1 MARLGERAPYRT
13 HERGRGEKHW
23 VYGSGSA
30 RGLLWEVRPYLLM
43 AVVDRAPSP
52 ISLPGLLLALTPVRV
67 FNAYV
72 CCRGGAQDETGT
84 AADDT
89 NGPVVQAVRLLRATF
104 PRLIV
109 MCDVCLCA
117 YTSHGHC
124 GARCQTLH
132 PCDSVVLTWSSCMT
146 PRQACCIRTAP
157 STTPRAST
165 ASATSLCATPKQ
177 VPVAVSSRAQL
188 HDHAVP
194 ASPSHPLPLSL
205 SWFASLR
212 PALGLRRPGAHVVAP
227 SDMMDG
233 RIFAIKHR
241 LVAHGLA
248 GKVRSPRAPG
258 WRRVAFVCVSPPHPC
273 AWNTASGPFVGVCHE
288 LQRQVCV
295 LLLRPLP
302 VRSRAAVALRRSPDR
317 PDRCHDPCRR
327 PRDAA
332 KSAPA
337 FGDRK
342 CYQLPPGARGLAR
355 RAIVRRR

>member
-1 MARLGERAPYRT
+1 MSEDAARNIG
-13 HERGRGEKHW
+13 

-30 RGLLWEVRPYLLM
+30 RGQLWEARPLS
-43 AVVDRAPSP
+43 VDGRRRPCSQPHQLARPPACTHPPSCVYCVC
-52 ISLPGLLLALTPVRV
+52 LLAGMCTGRDWNGGGRHERTGRPGGPPPARHLPAAHRHVRRLPVRLHQPRPLRC
-67 FNAYV
+67 ALES
-72 CCRGGAQDETGT
+72 A
-84 AADDT
+84 
-89 NGPVVQAVRLLRATF
+89 GPMLRAGK
-104 PRLIV
+104 R
-109 MCDVCLCA
+109 CA
-117 YTSHGHC
+117 HV
-124 GARCQTLH
+124 ARYQTLH
-132 PCDSVVLTWSSCMT
+132 PCDSPVLTLCSCMT

-295 LLLRPLP
+295 LFLRPLP
-302 VRSRAAVALRRSPDR
+302 VRSRAAVALRRWAR
-317 PDRCHDPCRR
+317 PP
-327 PRDAA
+327 
-332 KSAPA
+332 
-337 FGDRK
+337 
-342 CYQLPPGARGLAR
+342 
-355 RAIVRRR
+355 